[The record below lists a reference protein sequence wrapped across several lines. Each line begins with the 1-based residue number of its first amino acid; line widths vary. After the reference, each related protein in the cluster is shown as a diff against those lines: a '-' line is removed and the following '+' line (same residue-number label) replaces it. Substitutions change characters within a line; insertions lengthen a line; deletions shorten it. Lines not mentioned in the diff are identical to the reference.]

1 MRCPAVTIQPV
12 TVPDRLQHALHRL
25 GAALDHLE
33 AAAARR
39 AQADAAR
46 GNLED
51 ELAVMQDDRARLATE
66 LDAVL
71 ARTRTLLNANT
82 EVALRL
88 KRANATVRAVL
99 AQVDPGADPADPA

>member
-39 AQADAAR
+39 AEADAAR

-51 ELAVMQDDRARLATE
+51 ELAIMQDDRARLATE

-71 ARTRTLLNANT
+71 ARTRILLSANT
-82 EVALRL
+82 DVASRL
-88 KRANATVRAVL
+88 QRASATVRAVL
-99 AQVDPGADPADPA
+99 AEVEPEADPAGPA